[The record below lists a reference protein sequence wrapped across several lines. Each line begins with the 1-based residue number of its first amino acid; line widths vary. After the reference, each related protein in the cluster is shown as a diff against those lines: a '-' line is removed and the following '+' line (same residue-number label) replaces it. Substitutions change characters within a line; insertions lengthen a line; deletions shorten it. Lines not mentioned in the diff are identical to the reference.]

1 MLVGKVRDLLT
12 GTHLARLTPT
22 TPQADGK
29 TMPLWWFAP
38 TTGRWAEE
46 STAQP
51 KTARTGPRRGTPAPK
66 RPPALQ
72 QGLFSTSETDMNPE
86 EHPA

>member
-66 RPPALQ
+66 RPQPAAGPVQ
-72 QGLFSTSETDMNPE
+72 HERDGHEPE
-86 EHPA
+86 EHLHE